1 MSLIHSRFFLFSLSL
16 ALIASPSIVAGYVCL
31 IEFLIEICL
40 AAITSKLFA
49 HYYFGWWRKKDNSG
63 RIKTIPFAQR
73 TDRCIWF
80 SCLAIAFTQTRESCA
95 HVWKSSFSVWDWTG
109 ENYRLFF
116 SRFSFGI
123 VTPNGC
129 YCLVREREK
138 PRNDDDWA
146 FSDVAIINGWLY
158 TNRRTIVV
166 PVPFPSTVATCFTL
180 TPRRRWAKNRE

>member
-95 HVWKSSFSVWDWTG
+95 HVWKSSFSVWDSTG
-109 ENYRLFF
+109 GELSTFLLAVFLWHSYAKRMLLL
-116 SRFSFGI
+116 SK
-123 VTPNGC
+123 
-129 YCLVREREK
+129 RERE
-138 PRNDDDWA
+138 RNLGMMMIEH
-146 FSDVAIINGWLY
+146 SP
-158 TNRRTIVV
+158 T
-166 PVPFPSTVATCFTL
+166 
-180 TPRRRWAKNRE
+180 